1 MIPSVRH
8 VASTV
13 STVTVTVSVIVQ
25 ASLLAQTR
33 SAVTVELSSAHVY
46 VGSP

>member
-13 STVTVTVSVIVQ
+13 STVTVTVYVIVQ
-25 ASLLAQTR
+25 ASLLAQT
-33 SAVTVELSSAHVY
+33 SVAVAVELSSAHVY
-46 VGSP
+46 AGSP